1 MQQPEY
7 LTITQ
12 AAQRLGCTPTTIREW
27 RRRGLITP
35 INEGQRPLYYCE
47 EELQNTRL
55 ATRRDKTR
63 LADLRALL
71 DTENPK

>member
-1 MQQPEY
+1 MCY
-7 LTITQ
+7 LTT
-12 AAQRLGCTPTTIREW
+12 AEASSRLGVTENTIRAW

-35 INEGQRPLYYCE
+35 LNPGKRPLYYCE
-47 EELQNTRL
+47 EELQTIHWR
-55 ATRRDKTR
+55 TRRDKTR